1 MQHNVGE
8 VMSREVIVVD
18 TLASVEEAQ
27 ALLEEHGVH
36 RLPVL
41 NEDEELVGIIS
52 WGDIREATSVEA
64 AKMSNPYA
72 PEAEEEWLTVWETMT
87 RDPIVVTSESS
98 LADAVELMLAHKIG
112 GLPVVRSST
121 GAGRRQLVGI
131 ITDTDVFR
139 LVLRLWR
146 EE

>member
-1 MQHNVGE
+1 
-8 VMSREVIVVD
+8 
-18 TLASVEEAQ
+18 
-27 ALLEEHGVH
+27 
-36 RLPVL
+36 
-41 NEDEELVGIIS
+41 
-52 WGDIREATSVEA
+52 
-64 AKMSNPYA
+64 MSNPYA

-146 EE
+146 EEEGET